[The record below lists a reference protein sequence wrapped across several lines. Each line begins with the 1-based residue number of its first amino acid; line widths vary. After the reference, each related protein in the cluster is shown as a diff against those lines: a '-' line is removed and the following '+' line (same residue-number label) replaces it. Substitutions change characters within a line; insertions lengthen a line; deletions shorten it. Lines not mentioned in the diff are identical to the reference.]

1 MTTGAHAAS
10 HTHASLKSRLA
21 AGEVLAGT
29 MALEFFVPGLPQ
41 LARAAGAEFLVLD
54 MEHSGLSMETV
65 KMLCAACRGTGIAPI
80 VRVPCAQYHLVAGA
94 LDVGA
99 HGVMIPMVESAEQ
112 AAEIVAWTQYPPN
125 GRRGA
130 AFGVAHDDYLPGA
143 PREKMDSAM
152 RRTLVLPIIE
162 TPAGVAAA
170 DAIAA
175 VPGID
180 VLFLGNFDLTSF
192 MGIPAQFGHER
203 YLAAVHAVAGA
214 AKAHGKHAGFVAGDD
229 ATAAQYLQW
238 GFRMLAFGI
247 DLQMYQRALASGIGA
262 IQALKA

>member
-1 MTTGAHAAS
+1 
-10 HTHASLKSRLA
+10 
-21 AGEVLAGT
+21 

-41 LARAAGAEFLVLD
+41 LARAAGAEFIILD
-54 MEHSGLSMETV
+54 MEHSGLGMDTV

-80 VRVPCAQYHLVAGA
+80 VRVPCAQYHFVAGA

-99 HGVMIPMVESAEQ
+99 HGVMVPMVESAAQ
-112 AAEIVAWTQYPPN
+112 AAEIVSWTQYPPA

-143 PREKMDSAM
+143 PREKMDAAM

-162 TPAGVAAA
+162 TPAGVLAA

-203 YLAAVHAVAGA
+203 YLAAVHAVAAA
-214 AKAHGKHAGFVAGDD
+214 AKAQGKHAGFVAGDE
-229 ATAAQYLQW
+229 ASAAQYLAW
-238 GFRMLAFGI
+238 GYRMLAFGI
-247 DLQMYQRALASGIGA
+247 DLQLYQRALAAGISA
-262 IQALKA
+262 VKASTA